1 MSRIASPAVI
11 AWLALLLHVAAGV
24 LARRRPPSTTPIVW
38 LNLAAALCVIAY
50 AARDWYAIITRELT
64 WYLSDQLVPLA
75 AVLIC
80 LLSGLTLAGR
90 YNGTLPHWQVYGL
103 DVFILLGAAAYL
115 TFFKLNR
122 LI

>member
-1 MSRIASPAVI
+1 MSRIASPAVL
-11 AWLALLLHVAAGV
+11 AWFALLVHVAVGI

-50 AARDWYAIITRELT
+50 AARDWYTILTRDMT
-64 WYLSDQLVPLA
+64 WYFSDQLVPLA

-90 YNGTLPHWQVYGL
+90 YHGTLPHWLVYGL
-103 DVFILLGAAAYL
+103 DVFILVGAAAYL
-115 TFFKLNR
+115 TFFKFNR

>member
-1 MSRIASPAVI
+1 MSRNASPAVI
-11 AWLALLLHVAAGV
+11 AWFALLVHILVGF
-24 LARRRPPSTTPIVW
+24 LARRRPPTTTPIVW

-50 AARDWYAIITRELT
+50 AARDWYAILTREMT

-80 LLSGLTLAGR
+80 LLSGVTLAGR
-90 YNGTLPHWQVYGL
+90 YHGTLPHWLVYGL
-103 DVFILLGAAAYL
+103 DVFILVSAAAYL